1 MCKDSYV
8 VVLQLQVL
16 MLLFQVLQETCNTW
30 NKPRCCLQRGCTLN
44 PDTCASSRAD

>member
-16 MLLFQVLQETCNTW
+16 MLLFQVLQET
-30 NKPRCCLQRGCTLN
+30 
-44 PDTCASSRAD
+44 SRAD